1 MDALSRV
8 DPGFE
13 TERVLAFRVSGN
25 WSENYDDAER
35 LVQRID
41 GTLDELTALPGIDS
55 VATSWTLPGA
65 PGPFQPE
72 FQLIGAQAET
82 ESPLIAAWRTVSPS
96 YFGTMGIA
104 LASGDVCRSLPAG
117 IHRPGASMD
126 LMVNRSF
133 ANRYFPGRDVTG
145 LSLAWESGTLR
156 GRVTGTVADA
166 RELGIGSA
174 VVPTVYACDSAP
186 SPFPWYLART
196 SGDTGAAAAAVRR
209 KIGELEPLRSVYQ
222 IAPLDQLIGDA
233 YAQTRLRTV
242 LLTFFAATAL
252 LLAALGVYGTLSY
265 VVGLRRR
272 EIGLR
277 VALGARHA
285 NIVSQFLFKAL
296 RVVGVGCVA
305 GLGLVFVF
313 TRSLAS
319 MLYGVAPTDVTTLVA
334 VLAVV
339 TCIAAAAALI
349 PAKRAARLDPM
360 EALRF
365 E

>member
-1 MDALSRV
+1 
-8 DPGFE
+8 
-13 TERVLAFRVSGN
+13 
-25 WSENYDDAER
+25 
-35 LVQRID
+35 
-41 GTLDELTALPGIDS
+41 
-55 VATSWTLPGA
+55 
-65 PGPFQPE
+65 
-72 FQLIGAQAET
+72 
-82 ESPLIAAWRTVSPS
+82 
-96 YFGTMGIA
+96 
-104 LASGDVCRSLPAG
+104 
-117 IHRPGASMD
+117 
-126 LMVNRSF
+126 
-133 ANRYFPGRDVTG
+133 
-145 LSLAWESGTLR
+145 
-156 GRVTGTVADA
+156 VTGTVADA

>member
-1 MDALSRV
+1 LS
-8 DPGFE
+8 
-13 TERVLAFRVSGN
+13 
-25 WSENYDDAER
+25 
-35 LVQRID
+35 
-41 GTLDELTALPGIDS
+41 
-55 VATSWTLPGA
+55 
-65 PGPFQPE
+65 
-72 FQLIGAQAET
+72 
-82 ESPLIAAWRTVSPS
+82 AA
-96 YFGTMGIA
+96 
-104 LASGDVCRSLPAG
+104 
-117 IHRPGASMD
+117 
-126 LMVNRSF
+126 
-133 ANRYFPGRDVTG
+133 
-145 LSLAWESGTLR
+145 
-156 GRVTGTVADA
+156 
-166 RELGIGSA
+166 
-174 VVPTVYACDSAP
+174 
-186 SPFPWYLART
+186 
-196 SGDTGAAAAAVRR
+196 
-209 KIGELEPLRSVYQ
+209 
-222 IAPLDQLIGDA
+222 A
-233 YAQTRLRTV
+233 YAQTRRPTV